1 MRIRSVKMFDVYQ
14 WKRVVCEFCHHE
26 SIQEIELGAGSFFA
40 VVACPHCKRIVDAM
54 ILDDVRLPDV

>member
-1 MRIRSVKMFDVYQ
+1 MFDVYQ